1 MVYDIQSYAN
11 EFHDDRNI
19 RTVQRMIKSGLI
31 PCNHFVHKFKGSYI
45 IEVRTSSDD
54 DSRYISAL
62 WEFQD
67 KVNKYDRPIELCA
80 ELAVKYDIGLTKLVK
95 LLGV

>member
-1 MVYDIQSYAN
+1 MIYTVKSYTEKFHSDRTERTIRRLIQSN
-11 EFHDDRNI
+11 LVPENHIIHRI
-19 RTVQRMIKSGLI
+19 RGA
-31 PCNHFVHKFKGSYI
+31 YI